1 MYFFILNTIICL
13 LSILVVN
20 KFLSKIYFLIDKP
33 EFSQHKLPHK
43 KIIPLSGGIYF
54 YITLFFISFFNV
66 LNTKI
71 FIYLLPL
78 LIIGIIADTK
88 KDFNPNL
95 RLFLQIF
102 FLLGLTQII
111 DLRISSIDLDFFDN
125 LLKNK
130 FFNIFF
136 VVFCLVTVLN
146 GYNFMDGLNGFV
158 GGQILLILLSIFSLY
173 FVSNLTLDY
182 NIYLIIKSL
191 LPVLILFFIFNLFG
205 LCFLGDNGTYIFSIV
220 ISYIVI
226 VFINSSNNQI
236 SPILGASYLWY
247 PAFENLYT
255 ILRRAFNKK
264 KISQP
269 DKLHLHTLLY
279 SFLIK
284 KYKSEKLIKFNS
296 ISSISI
302 NIMLVPGLIL
312 STIWFNK
319 SFNLMM
325 LVLIQVS
332 LYILLHRTLVK
343 LNK

>member
-1 MYFFILNTIICL
+1 M
-13 LSILVVN
+13 
-20 KFLSKIYFLIDKP
+20 
-33 EFSQHKLPHK
+33 
-43 KIIPLSGGIYF
+43 
-54 YITLFFISFFNV
+54 
-66 LNTKI
+66 
-71 FIYLLPL
+71 PL

-191 LPVLILFFIFNLFG
+191 LPVLILFL
-205 LCFLGDNGTYIFSIV
+205 
-220 ISYIVI
+220 
-226 VFINSSNNQI
+226 
-236 SPILGASYLWY
+236 
-247 PAFENLYT
+247 
-255 ILRRAFNKK
+255 
-264 KISQP
+264 
-269 DKLHLHTLLY
+269 
-279 SFLIK
+279 FLI
-284 KYKSEKLIKFNS
+284 YLDYVFWETMAHIFFYSNF
-296 ISSISI
+296 
-302 NIMLVPGLIL
+302 
-312 STIWFNK
+312 
-319 SFNLMM
+319 
-325 LVLIQVS
+325 
-332 LYILLHRTLVK
+332 LYCHCVY
-343 LNK
+343 